1 MNFHGPVLYICFNF
15 FCVFCLKVVIYIY
28 IYIYFF
34 FFFHFKL
41 GNDVK
46 LFVCGYKTVIVIPPA
61 LSPLLA

>member
-28 IYIYFF
+28 IY

>member
-15 FCVFCLKVVIYIY
+15 FCVFCLKVVIYIQ
-28 IYIYFF
+28 IF

>member
-1 MNFHGPVLYICFNF
+1 MNFHRPVLYICFNF

-28 IYIYFF
+28 IFF

-46 LFVCGYKTVIVIPPA
+46 LFVFGYKTVIVIPPA

>member
-15 FCVFCLKVVIYIY
+15 FCVLCLKVVIYIY
-28 IYIYFF
+28 IF

>member
-28 IYIYFF
+28 FF
-34 FFFHFKL
+34 FFFYFKL